1 LPMKDKTKTSADR
14 RRFLQMAGLGAV
26 ATGAAVGLAGK
37 PAAAKVPTASGTA
50 AAGYRE
56 TEHVKRYYAL
66 ARM

>member
-1 LPMKDKTKTSADR
+1 MKDKTKTSADR
-14 RRFLQMAGLGAV
+14 RRFLKMAGLGAAV
-26 ATGAAVGLAGK
+26 TGAAVGLAGRPVAAAQ
-37 PAAAKVPTASGTA
+37 PAASGKT